1 MESYSPIIVLIVNV
15 LRTLLVKKAMDI
27 FLSLDDVE
35 KKSLK
40 IGLGV
45 YCMLTTIVY
54 SMFQVSVVYEIC
66 NCLGMITLTCFY
78 QEIWK
83 KRLWVSLVLFSLDM
97 ACSLIVLFIFGAC
110 GISAT
115 GNSSIADFDMC
126 HGDKSYFLS

>member
-54 SMFQVSVVYEIC
+54 SMFHDNAY
-66 NCLGMITLTCFY
+66 
-78 QEIWK
+78 
-83 KRLWVSLVLFSLDM
+83 LFLSGNLEKEVM
-97 ACSLIVLFIFGAC
+97 
-110 GISAT
+110 GISCV
-115 GNSSIADFDMC
+115 IQP
-126 HGDKSYFLS
+126 